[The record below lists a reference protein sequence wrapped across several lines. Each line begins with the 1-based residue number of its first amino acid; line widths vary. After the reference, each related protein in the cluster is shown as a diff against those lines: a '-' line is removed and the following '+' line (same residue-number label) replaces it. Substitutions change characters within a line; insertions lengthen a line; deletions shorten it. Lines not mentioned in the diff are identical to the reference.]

1 MRALVYDEYTT
12 DDDFS
17 KILKIKNIPIPEP
30 RSNEVVFKV
39 ISAGC
44 NYDDI
49 WGMRGKPLAIPL
61 PHISGTDAAGIVTA
75 VGNDVKNF
83 KVGDRVVSHGNM
95 SCRVCKACTDGR
107 EFDCKKRTIWGF
119 ETGPLWGGYCEFTHL
134 PEVNVLKIPEGV
146 SYDDAAAASM
156 TLLTSW
162 HMLVGRA
169 KIQPGQLVL
178 IMGGS
183 SGIGT
188 FGIQI
193 AKLFGCTVIATASP
207 EKLDKC
213 LELGADYAVDH
224 RKDDWHKEV
233 RSIAKKIPKPYA
245 LNNVRSHRNLDWLI
259 DIWTNSFNNKNGKA
273 KLFINPNLIEYS
285 EEMKKSNI
293 YERKFGSRDD
303 LINELRNTRVFAYTG
318 HKSDIWVLTVEEAV
332 QMCVPIVT
340 YGIGSVEDRVIHN
353 ETGFIA
359 KNDGEFAKYLE
370 MLLFDDEFYNKIR
383 RKMFKR
389 RGFKNWDFIADIWT
403 VSYTHLTL
411 PRKRIE

>member
-1 MRALVYDEYTT
+1 MKALVYDEYTT

-17 KILKIKNIPIPEP
+17 KILKIKNLPNPEP

-39 ISAGC
+39 MSAGL

-61 PHISGTDAAGIVTA
+61 PHISGTDAAGEVIA
-75 VGNDVKNF
+75 VGEDVKNI

-134 PEVNVLKIPEGV
+134 PEVNVMKIPEGV
-146 SYDDAAAASM
+146 SYDEAAAASM

-169 KIQPGQLVL
+169 KIQPGQIVL

-207 EKLDKC
+207 DKLDKC
-213 LELGADYAVDH
+213 LELGADFAVDH

-233 RSIAKKIPKPYA
+233 RGITKELAKKKGEAPG
-245 LNNVRSHRNLDWLI
+245 I
-259 DIWTNSFNNKNGKA
+259 DVSFDHIGETHWNK
-273 KLFINPNLIEYS
+273 
-285 EEMKKSNI
+285 
-293 YERKFGSRDD
+293 
-303 LINELRNTRVFAYTG
+303 
-318 HKSDIWVLTVEEAV
+318 
-332 QMCVPIVT
+332 Q
-340 YGIGSVEDRVIHN
+340 
-353 ETGFIA
+353 
-359 KNDGEFAKYLE
+359 
-370 MLLFDDEFYNKIR
+370 
-383 RKMFKR
+383 
-389 RGFKNWDFIADIWT
+389 
-403 VSYTHLTL
+403 LTL
-411 PRKRIE
+411 LKYGATLVSCGATTGYNAQTDLRHVFFKGTNILGSTQGTKAELEQGLYWMGQGKIKAAIDSTYTFEQAAEAHTKMLTGKGLFGKILMKPEGA

>member
-1 MRALVYDEYTT
+1 MIIIVFGTKDLDKSYICKNYRIIMRALVYDEYTT

-17 KILKIKNIPIPEP
+17 KILKIKNLPIPEP

-75 VGNDVKNF
+75 IGNDVKNI
-83 KVGDRVVSHGNM
+83 KIGDRVVSHGNM

-134 PEVNVLKIPEGV
+134 PEVNVLKIPDNV
-146 SYDDAAAASM
+146 SYDEAAAASM

-183 SGIGT
+183 SGVGS

-207 EKLDKC
+207 DKLEKC
-213 LELGADYAVDH
+213 LELGADFAVDH

-233 RSIAKKIPKPYA
+233 RSIAKKIPKPYGDVPSIDVIFEHIGGSHWNKELTL
-245 LNNVRSHRNLDWLI
+245 LNYGGTIITTGATTGYNAKTDLRHIFFKGINILGSTQGTRSELEECFYWMSKGKIKSIIDSVYSLD
-259 DIWTNSFNNKNGKA
+259 DAVNAHNKMLNGKG
-273 KLFINPNLIEYS
+273 LFGKILIKPN
-285 EEMKKSNI
+285 SN
-293 YERKFGSRDD
+293 E
-303 LINELRNTRVFAYTG
+303 
-318 HKSDIWVLTVEEAV
+318 
-332 QMCVPIVT
+332 
-340 YGIGSVEDRVIHN
+340 
-353 ETGFIA
+353 
-359 KNDGEFAKYLE
+359 
-370 MLLFDDEFYNKIR
+370 
-383 RKMFKR
+383 
-389 RGFKNWDFIADIWT
+389 
-403 VSYTHLTL
+403 
-411 PRKRIE
+411 